1 MSTNGDFMNRSPQ
14 NYARLQARTPW
25 VAFVDVDMVVSSDLW
40 RYAGKAAKAGK
51 DKKSKS
57 ATKAA
62 GINPMGDEQLQRDRK
77 TAWVL
82 PSFYI
87 RCV

>member
-40 RYAGKAAKAGK
+40 RYAGKAARAPFRGNSTS
-51 DKKSKS
+51 DSH
-57 ATKAA
+57 
-62 GINPMGDEQLQRDRK
+62 LQMDRK

-82 PSFYI
+82 PGFYV
-87 RCV
+87 RCCLPCQDLVCRG